1 MSEPSFKVDIRLIE
15 NYLFEIDF
23 GDFGN
28 FMTDEPEPLG
38 KGEGPNPA
46 RLLAASVANCLC
58 ASLLF
63 ALRKFKEDPGQVTA
77 SVSGNLGRVDR
88 RWRIERMNVAIQ
100 LGADAEDLSHLERAL
115 EQFEDFCVVT
125 QSVRNGIPVAVTV
138 SDKSGALVK
147 SS

>member
-38 KGEGPNPA
+38 NGEGPNPA

-63 ALRKFKEDPGQVTA
+63 AVRKFREDPGTVTA
-77 SVSGNLGRVDR
+77 SVSGNMTRVNQ
-88 RWRIERMNVAIQ
+88 RWRIERLDVAIQ
-100 LGADAEDLSHLERAL
+100 LGAKASDLPHLERAL

-125 QSVRNGIPVAVTV
+125 QSVRSGVPVAVTV
-138 SDKSGALVK
+138 TDKDGTVVK
-147 SS
+147 TG

>member
-38 KGEGPNPA
+38 NGEGPNPA

-63 ALRKFKEDPGQVTA
+63 AVRKFKEDPGTVTA
-77 SVSGNLGRVDR
+77 SVSGNMTRVNQ
-88 RWRIERMNVAIQ
+88 RWRIERLDVAIQ
-100 LGADAEDLSHLERAL
+100 LGAKASDLPHLERAL

-125 QSVRNGIPVAVTV
+125 QSVRSGVPVAVTV
-138 SDKSGALVK
+138 TDKDGTVVK
-147 SS
+147 TG